1 MKKYIFI
8 WGYLL
13 FFPLLSFAQP
23 VGTTYA
29 LEPLEPG
36 SILKVDLETDKEISQ
51 WLQEAREIDPTY
63 QLNLWDKSG
72 DSKGNTGK
80 VKQKSSCPHWGLS
93 YAYTS
98 GKYDGG
104 GWFNKTPAKG
114 YEFSVMY
121 ALLPWLDI
129 GLTYGREK
137 VDRVVIETSVSDD
150 WYYSTTWKEKS
161 VKNTTEKV
169 LVSGRIHARDS
180 FLYIPFGFG
189 LETLKQ
195 QRVEYHRNDYGQG
208 YQYFDEHDDDNGLL
222 YYLGLG
228 IDIPLSKA
236 FSVGA
241 EGRYQWLQ
249 LALEETDYTIK
260 SFTFTLGATLRF

>member
-13 FFPLLSFAQP
+13 FFPLLSLAQP
-23 VGTTYA
+23 IGKTYA

-36 SILKVDLETDKEISQ
+36 SILKVDLETGKEISQ

-63 QLNLWDKSG
+63 QLNLLDKSG
-72 DSKGNTGK
+72 YSKGNTSK
-80 VKQKSSCPHWGLS
+80 VKQKSSRPHWGFS

-114 YEFSVMY
+114 YELSAWY
-121 ALLPWLDI
+121 APLPWLDV
-129 GLTYGREK
+129 GLTYGRED
-137 VDRVVIETSVSDD
+137 VDRVIVGTETRSS
-150 WYYSTTWKEKS
+150 WWGGPTTWKEKS

-169 LVSGRIHARDS
+169 LLSGRIHARDS

-189 LETLKQ
+189 LGTLNQ

-208 YQYFDEHDDDNGLL
+208 YQYFDEDDDNGLL

-260 SFTFTLGATLRF
+260 SFTFTVGATLRF

>member
-13 FFPLLSFAQP
+13 LFPLLSFAQP

-36 SILKVDLETDKEISQ
+36 SILKVDLETGKEISQ

-63 QLNLWDKSG
+63 QLNLLDKSG
-72 DSKGNTGK
+72 YRKGNTSK
-80 VKQKSSCPHWGLS
+80 VKQKSSRPHWGFS

-114 YEFSVMY
+114 YELSAWY
-121 ALLPWLDI
+121 APLPWLDI
-129 GLTYGREK
+129 GLTYGRED
-137 VDRVVIETSVSDD
+137 VDRVVIETSVPNWWS
-150 WYYSTTWKEKS
+150 STWKEKS

-169 LVSGRIHARDS
+169 LLSGRIHSNDS
-180 FLYIPFGFG
+180 FLYVPFGFG
-189 LETLKQ
+189 VGTLKQ
-195 QRVEYHRNDYGQG
+195 ERIERGSHYGSIQEYRYV
-208 YQYFDEHDDDNGLL
+208 DEHDDNGSL

-228 IDIPLSKA
+228 IDLPISQA

-249 LALEETDYTIK
+249 VNLEKTDYTIK
-260 SFTFTLGATLRF
+260 SFTFTVGATLRF